1 MAKIDELL
9 KELCP
14 DGVELVKF
22 TDYANVQY
30 GFAFDAKKFTED
42 PVYLPLIRIR
52 DIVSGTAS
60 TYYSGKYSPEYIVEP
75 GDILVGMDGNFNLG
89 VWKDSA
95 GLLNQRVCK
104 LFSKDE
110 SILLNGFIKYYMKPI
125 FNKIEQQTSAGS
137 VKHLSAK
144 TINGIKI
151 HLPPLPI
158 QQHIVEVLDTFND
171 AISNLEEELALREKQ
186 FEYYREQLLAFDDES
201 SLGGKLF
208 SGKVEWKEL
217 QDVSSIVRG
226 ASPRPIKNF
235 LSDKSEGIPWIKI
248 GDADPND
255 KYIVSTAEFINKQG
269 ASKSRFLKKGSF
281 ILSNSMSFG
290 RPYILTIDG
299 CIHDGWIAISDYER
313 QINADYLYYVLK
325 TANVKKYWSM
335 SANNGAVSNLN
346 ADIVRGT
353 VIPIPSLCAQQDIV
367 EILNTFE
374 AMIANIKEEIALRTK
389 QYEYYREKLLS
400 FGK

>member
-14 DGVELVKF
+14 DGVEWKELVDVVK
-22 TDYANVQY
+22 TISPPIKLKVDS
-30 GFAFDAKKFTED
+30 
-42 PVYLPLIRIR
+42 YLR
-52 DIVSGTAS
+52 SG
-60 TYYSGKYSPEYIVEP
+60 
-75 GDILVGMDGNFNLG
+75 
-89 VWKDSA
+89 
-95 GLLNQRVCK
+95 
-104 LFSKDE
+104 LFPIIDQSKDQIAGYTDDISNTLPYGQYILYGDHTLAVKYYE
-110 SILLNGFIKYYMKPI
+110 GRFAQGADGLKILLSKSSLPKYIYYCICAYNIQNNEYKRHWTQAKQIKLP
-125 FNKIEQQTSAGS
+125 
-137 VKHLSAK
+137 
-144 TINGIKI
+144 
-151 HLPPLPI
+151 LPPLPI
-158 QQHIVEVLDTFND
+158 QQHIVEVLDTFTD

-290 RPYILTIDG
+290 RPYILAIDG

-353 VIPIPSLCAQQDIV
+353 IIPIPSLCAQQEIV
-367 EILNTFE
+367 EILDTFE

>member
-110 SILLNGFIKYYMKPI
+110 YILLNGFIKYYMKPI

-144 TINGIKI
+144 TINSIKI

-158 QQHIVEVLDTFND
+158 QHYIVEVLDTFTD

-186 FEYYREQLLAFDDES
+186 FEYYLHKILSIDELSQLDSCTYRIEL
-201 SLGGKLF
+201 LGNIGKICMCKRIMKDQTNTT
-208 SGKVEWKEL
+208 SGV
-217 QDVSSIVRG
+217 
-226 ASPRPIKNF
+226 PF
-235 LSDKSEGIPWIKI
+235 YKI
-248 GDADPND
+248 GTFGKEADA
-255 KYIVSTAEFINKQG
+255 YISYDLYNEYK
-269 ASKSRFLKKGSF
+269 SKFSFPKKGEVLISASGTIGRTVIYNGEDAYF
-281 ILSNSMSFG
+281 QDSN
-290 RPYILTIDG
+290 IV
-299 CIHDGWIAISDYER
+299 WIENSEDIVL
-313 QINADYLYYVLK
+313 NKYLY
-325 TANVKKYWSM
+325 
-335 SANNGAVSNLN
+335 
-346 ADIVRGT
+346 I
-353 VIPIPSLCAQQDIV
+353 
-367 EILNTFE
+367 
-374 AMIANIKEEIALRTK
+374 
-389 QYEYYREKLLS
+389 
-400 FGK
+400 

>member
-14 DGVELVKF
+14 DGVEYVTIGESCEILDSMRKPISKGKRKPGVF
-22 TDYANVQY
+22 PYYGANGIQDWVDDYI
-30 GFAFDAKKFTED
+30 FDGDYILIGED
-42 PVYLPLIRIR
+42 GSVINKDKTPVLNWASGKIWVNNHAHVLKEGSDQILLKYIYYVLKTV
-52 DIVSGTAS
+52 DVSG
-60 TYYSGKYSPEYIVEP
+60 IVRGTP
-75 GDILVGMDGNFNLG
+75 PKINQANL
-89 VWKDSA
+89 
-95 GLLNQRVCK
+95 R
-104 LFSKDE
+104 
-110 SILLNGFIKYYMKPI
+110 
-125 FNKIEQQTSAGS
+125 
-137 VKHLSAK
+137 
-144 TINGIKI
+144 GITFP
-151 HLPPLPI
+151 LPPLPI
-158 QQHIVEVLDTFND
+158 QQHIVEVLDTFTD

-290 RPYILTIDG
+290 RPYILAIDG

-353 VIPIPSLCAQQDIV
+353 IIPIPSLCAQQEIV
-367 EILNTFE
+367 EILDTFE